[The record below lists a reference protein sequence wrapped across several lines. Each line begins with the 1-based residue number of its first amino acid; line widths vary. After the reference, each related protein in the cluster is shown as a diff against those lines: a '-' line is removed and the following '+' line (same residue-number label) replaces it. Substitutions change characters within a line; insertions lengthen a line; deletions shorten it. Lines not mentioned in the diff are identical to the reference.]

1 MNRAIIC
8 CAGALALGALLAVA
22 HPSSGLAADRDGKVR
37 AIRTVGSAEQ
47 TSGRY
52 QRRRIAHPRIY
63 AGRRIGFYSYTYR
76 DVMSPWRDPYLY
88 RQTQAGPF
96 DSGFF
101 FDSAILPRGGDSPHI
116 R

>member
-8 CAGALALGALLAVA
+8 SVGALALGALFLST
-22 HPSSGLAADRDGKVR
+22 HPSKGFAAERNGKSPAV
-37 AIRTVGSAEQ
+37 RTVGSAEQ
-47 TSGRY
+47 TSARY
-52 QRRRIAHPRIY
+52 QRRRIAHTRVY

>member
-1 MNRAIIC
+1 MGKAIIC
-8 CAGALALGALLAVA
+8 RAGALALGAFFLSALPSGSFAAERNGKAPAV
-22 HPSSGLAADRDGKVR
+22 
-37 AIRTVGSAEQ
+37 RTVGSAEQ
-47 TSGRY
+47 NSARY
-52 QRRRIAHPRIY
+52 QRRRIAHPRVY
-63 AGRRIGFYSYTYR
+63 AGRRVGFYSYTYR
-76 DVMSPWRDPYLY
+76 DVMSPWRDPYLF

>member
-1 MNRAIIC
+1 MDRTIIC
-8 CAGALALGALLAVA
+8 SMGAFALGALLLGA
-22 HPSSGLAADRDGKVR
+22 HPSNAIAAERSSKAPTV
-37 AIRTVGSAEQ
+37 RTVGSAEQ

-88 RQTQAGPF
+88 RQTLAGPF

>member
-1 MNRAIIC
+1 MGMAIIC
-8 CAGALALGALLAVA
+8 KAGALALGALF
-22 HPSSGLAADRDGKVR
+22 LAALPSGSFAAERSVKAPAV
-37 AIRTVGSAEQ
+37 RTVGSAEQ
-47 TSGRY
+47 NSARY
-52 QRRRIAHPRIY
+52 QRRRAAHPQVY
-63 AGRRIGFYSYTYR
+63 AGRRVGFYSYTYR
-76 DVMSPWRDPYLY
+76 DVMTPWRDPYLF